1 MIGKPYNDSTSVWTL
16 VSRSAMI
23 LFVLLASFVVARCQD
38 LLDKRTLTA
47 ISILNEVKPEIDGQ
61 LNEEIWQSGK
71 WETDFIQRQP
81 NENTP
86 PSEQTAFK
94 ILFDA
99 KNLYIGL
106 RMYDGSPE
114 SINQRMSRRD
124 GFEGDWIEVV
134 LDGNGDLRSAFSI
147 TLTAA
152 GVRGDK
158 IVSMNGSNEDVF
170 WNPIWTAKSNIDEEG
185 WTAEMKI
192 PFSQLRFG
200 NLENT
205 TWGLQVRRKYFKQEE
220 TSVWQRVPLNASGW
234 VSEFGKLKGL
244 ENVGGQK
251 LLEIQPYV
259 VSSLETFEKEPQNPF
274 RSKNK
279 SNISGGVDGKIGV
292 TNDLTLDFTINPDF
306 GQVEADPSAIAL
318 DGFQLFFA
326 EQRPFF
332 VENKEILNYQFS
344 TPAIWSI
351 YNNDNLFYSRR
362 VGGKPR
368 GSAYPQSNEYVDA
381 PEQTTI
387 LGAAKFGGKT
397 QKGLSVGVLET
408 VTAKEYANISDGTVD
423 STVLIEPLTNYFVGR
438 VQKDFNK
445 RNTFIGGILTMVNR
459 NLEGGLSSSL
469 HNNAT
474 TFGLDFFH
482 QWNNRNYFFGANFVG
497 SNVQGS
503 KDAILKTQTSISH
516 LFQKPDANYA
526 SVNPDRTSLT
536 GTGGD
541 IKIGKRG
548 SGHVT
553 FETGLT
559 WRSPELELNDI
570 GFMRE
575 ADVIFN
581 YGGVDYNFFK
591 PFSVFRNATIK
602 YKHWIFADFGGRLNF
617 VDWDMELR
625 GVFKNNWRANI
636 GLFTQPHNYSRSLL
650 QGGPRMKQP
659 DQFGSYW
666 GLGSDR
672 RKKLSFFYN
681 GWTNTGKGDSYF
693 LLDNNIAVTY
703 QPIDRLNISLSPGY
717 SITKDRLQYIGTTQN
732 GGDQRY
738 ITALIDQKTLRLA
751 LRLNY
756 TITPNLTIQYYG
768 QPFVSSGK
776 YDDFN
781 FVRTPLADSYEE
793 QLAFFDN
800 QQILNA
806 DPSEGYSIDENKDG
820 ITDYQFRNPDFSFAQ
835 FRSNLVLRYEYK
847 PGSEIFL
854 VWSQNGTD
862 YGTPGDHFRED
873 VNQQLLGIVPRN
885 TFLIKATYRFY

>member
-1 MIGKPYNDSTSVWTL
+1 MISKSHSLKTL
-16 VSRSAMI
+16 II
-23 LFVLLASFVVARCQD
+23 LFIFFVNISFVQSQD
-38 LLDKRTLTA
+38 VVEKKIHTA
-47 ISILNEVKPEIDGQ
+47 ISILDKEKPEIDGQ
-61 LNEEIWQSGK
+61 LNDEA
-71 WETDFIQRQP
+71 WEVGEWESDFIQRQP

-99 KNLYIGL
+99 KYLYIGI
-106 RMYDGSPE
+106 RMYDQAPN

-124 GFEGDWIEVV
+124 GFEGDWVEVI
-134 LDGNGDLRSAFSI
+134 LDGNGDLRSAFSL

-158 IVSMNGSNEDVF
+158 IISMNGSNEDIF
-170 WNPIWTAKSNIDEEG
+170 WNPIWLAKTNIDEAG

-200 NLENT
+200 KLKNT

-234 VSEFGKLKGL
+234 VSEFGKLEGL
-244 ENVGGQK
+244 QNVGAQK

-259 VSSLETFEKEPQNPF
+259 VTSLETFKKEPENPF
-274 RSKNK
+274 KSKNIT
-279 SNISGGVDGKIGV
+279 NISAGVDGKIGV

-344 TPAIWSI
+344 TPKIWSI

-362 VGGKPR
+362 IGGKPH
-368 GSAYPQSNEYVDA
+368 GNAYPLSNEYVDS
-381 PEQTTI
+381 PERTTI

-397 QKGLSVGVLET
+397 QKGLSIGIMET
-408 VTAKEYANISDGTVD
+408 VTATEYANISDGT
-423 STVLIEPLTNYFVGR
+423 TEREIPIEPLTNYFVGR
-438 VQKDFNK
+438 VQKDFNN
-445 RNTFIGGILTMVNR
+445 RNTFIGGILTSTNR
-459 NLEGGLSSSL
+459 KLDESLESL
-469 HNNAT
+469 LHKSAT

-482 QWNNRNYFFGANFVG
+482 QWNNRNYYVGANFIG

-503 KDAILKTQTSISH
+503 KAAILRTQTSIAH

-526 SVNPDRTSLT
+526 SVDPNRTSLT
-536 GTGGD
+536 GNGGD
-541 IKIGKRG
+541 IKIGKTG
-548 SGHVT
+548 SGHLT

-559 WRSPELELNDI
+559 WRSPKLELNDV

-581 YGGVDYNFFK
+581 YGGIDYNFFK
-591 PFSVFRNATIK
+591 PFSVFRSAVIK
-602 YKHWIFADFGGRLNF
+602 YKHWVFADFGGRVNF
-617 VDWDMELR
+617 LDWDMEAR
-625 GVFKNNWRANI
+625 GVFKNNWRANL
-636 GLFTQPHNYSRSLL
+636 GFFTQPHNYSRSLL
-650 QGGPRMKQP
+650 QGGPRIKMP
-659 DQFGSYW
+659 NLNGSYW

-681 GWTNTGKGDSYF
+681 GWTATGNSDSHF
-693 LLDNNIAVTY
+693 LLQNSLALTY
-703 QPIDRLNISLSPGY
+703 QPIDKFNISLSPSY
-717 SITKDRLQYIGTTQN
+717 TFINNRLQYISTTQN
-732 GGDQRY
+732 GVEQRY
-738 ITALIDQKTLRLA
+738 ITARLDQKTLSLA
-751 LRLNY
+751 LRLDY
-756 TITPNLTIQYYG
+756 TITPDLTIQYYG

-776 YDDFN
+776 YYDFN
-781 FVRTPLADSYEE
+781 FLQNPLANSHKE

-800 QQILNA
+800 EQISKDAILGN
-806 DPSEGYSIDENKDG
+806 YIIDENKDG
-820 ITDYQFRNPDFSFAQ
+820 NSDYQFRDPDFSFAQ
-835 FRSNLVLRYEYK
+835 FQSNLVLRYEYK

-854 VWSQNGTD
+854 VWAQNATD
-862 YGTPGDHFRED
+862 YGLPRARFVED
-873 VNQQLLGIVPRN
+873 VNQQLFGSNPKN
-885 TFLIKATYRFY
+885 TFLLKMTYRFY